1 MADAA
6 RPTHRPRARPPLTRV
21 RTHNSQCNSFE
32 SWPKSLISLA
42 LHVVSSTS
50 ARPSTPDLSLAWCRS
65 LAGRQPL
72 GLGEDVG
79 RVGGSAPRAQ
89 QLGGLQRHGT
99 NYYCRAVAIRY
110 MERKT
115 GATSLRSCSI
125 TATWC
130 SGFQWSLVLVLVPAG
145 RPWAPAAYISS
156 GSSWS
161 SRELSRP
168 ARGGVLQS
176 QKRTLL
182 LLLLAGLVVVLLQGH
197 AGRLWTAEPFV
208 SAFARPRPGD
218 RTKPR
223 TRD

>member
-1 MADAA
+1 MAKVADPAPSA
-6 RPTHRPRARPPLTRV
+6 
-21 RTHNSQCNSFE
+21 
-32 SWPKSLISLA
+32 SLA
-42 LHVVSSTS
+42 LVSSTS

-99 NYYCRAVAIRY
+99 NYYRRAVAIRY

-115 GATSLRSCSI
+115 GATSLRGCCI
-125 TATWC
+125 TAAWC
-130 SGFQWSLVLVLVPAG
+130 SVFQWSLVLVLMAAG

-168 ARGGVLQS
+168 ARGGVVKS

-182 LLLLAGLVVVLLQGH
+182 LLLLAGHV
-197 AGRLWTAEPFV
+197 AV
-208 SAFARPRPGD
+208 SL
-218 RTKPR
+218 
-223 TRD
+223 

>member
-1 MADAA
+1 MAKVADPAPSA
-6 RPTHRPRARPPLTRV
+6 
-21 RTHNSQCNSFE
+21 
-32 SWPKSLISLA
+32 SLA
-42 LHVVSSTS
+42 LVSSTS

-79 RVGGSAPRAQ
+79 RVGGSAPHAQ

-99 NYYCRAVAIRY
+99 NYYRRAVAIRY
-110 MERKT
+110 MERKL

-182 LLLLAGLVVVLLQGH
+182 LLLLAGHVAVSLQGH
-197 AGRLWTAEPFV
+197 DGRLWTAESSF
-208 SAFARPRPGD
+208 SAFARPRQGAS
-218 RTKPR
+218 TKPR
-223 TRD
+223 TTVVITTVMYVLAVSV

>member
-1 MADAA
+1 MYSFYRGFVLLPSKIVLLDLLLGAILGLRRWPTPLGPPTDLMPGHLSPACGRTTLNATHLRAGQSRRSA
-6 RPTHRPRARPPLTRV
+6 RSA
-21 RTHNSQCNSFE
+21 
-32 SWPKSLISLA
+32 SLA
-42 LHVVSSTS
+42 IVSSTS

-125 TATWC
+125 TAAWC
-130 SGFQWSLVLVLVPAG
+130 SVFQWSLVLVLVAAG
-145 RPWAPAAYISS
+145 
-156 GSSWS
+156 
-161 SRELSRP
+161 
-168 ARGGVLQS
+168 
-176 QKRTLL
+176 
-182 LLLLAGLVVVLLQGH
+182 
-197 AGRLWTAEPFV
+197 
-208 SAFARPRPGD
+208 
-218 RTKPR
+218 
-223 TRD
+223 

>member
-1 MADAA
+1 MAWVRTWDASA
-6 RPTHRPRARPPLTRV
+6 AAHRARSSLVGCKDKVLIGIATRL
-21 RTHNSQCNSFE
+21 QY
-32 SWPKSLISLA
+32 
-42 LHVVSSTS
+42 
-50 ARPSTPDLSLAWCRS
+50 
-65 LAGRQPL
+65 
-72 GLGEDVG
+72 
-79 RVGGSAPRAQ
+79 GGWR
-89 QLGGLQRHGT
+89 R
-99 NYYCRAVAIRY
+99 NI
-110 MERKT
+110 

-145 RPWAPAAYISS
+145 RPWAPAAYIYS

-182 LLLLAGLVVVLLQGH
+182 LLLLAGHVAVSPQGH

>member
-1 MADAA
+1 MA
-6 RPTHRPRARPPLTRV
+6 L
-21 RTHNSQCNSFE
+21 
-32 SWPKSLISLA
+32 
-42 LHVVSSTS
+42 VSSTS

-79 RVGGSAPRAQ
+79 RVGSSAPRAQ

-99 NYYCRAVAIRY
+99 NWYRHAVAIRWL
-110 MERKT
+110 RRNI

-182 LLLLAGLVVVLLQGH
+182 LLLLAGHVAVSLQGH
-197 AGRLWTAEPFV
+197 IGRLWTTLLPLQALV
-208 SAFARPRPGD
+208 GPREGD
-218 RTKPR
+218 LTKPR
-223 TRD
+223 TSHRISIVLFVLVVSV